1 MVLDYWSPIRA
12 NVSDSEHNQTHAR
25 RQPTRVTGCS
35 WCRVLFYDCVCLV
48 VCFNLRPK
56 TAISRGEQNRYG
68 WRRRTLLTTRLIKFY
83 GGLLLMKSTAAY
95 GGLCR
100 RLGALQVKVISSTF
114 CVNLGYRLSVPVND
128 DVTPYNFNKID
139 WLTDWLTWKAT
150 GDRNSNIV
158 ETSERLLR
166 SWHTGYVISTSVVQS
181 TVVRE
186 RECAVRV
193 HHWNSSKDVGLTN
206 LQTVLRYTQWCK

>member
-83 GGLLLMKSTAAY
+83 GGLRLMKSTAAY
-95 GGLCR
+95 GGLWR
-100 RLGALQVKVISSTF
+100 RLGALIFASWCRTF
-114 CVNLGYRLSVPVND
+114 YNDYVATRRCDKHKYYSWRTPVGLHLLRRQYHVLVEDCTIWDYRKMTVGDTDSGRTRLCLFINIKTDSFHGC
-128 DVTPYNFNKID
+128 YHR
-139 WLTDWLTWKAT
+139 LTD
-150 GDRNSNIV
+150 
-158 ETSERLLR
+158 
-166 SWHTGYVISTSVVQS
+166 VV
-181 TVVRE
+181 TL
-186 RECAVRV
+186 
-193 HHWNSSKDVGLTN
+193 HG
-206 LQTVLRYTQWCK
+206 